1 MFPGNNDEN
10 TVVKHYL
17 RHNVTALLVR
27 FFPETYFTYPAMRV
41 EVYGGKGTFTTCKL
55 LFNNFAMREFIANEL
70 NLSLSR
76 AAINSLSALVRMK

>member
-41 EVYGGKGTFTTCKL
+41 EVYGGKGTYISHNCLKT
-55 LFNNFAMREFIANEL
+55 AMTEVIANE
-70 NLSLSR
+70 
-76 AAINSLSALVRMK
+76 NSTFHVLQLVV

>member
-1 MFPGNNDEN
+1 MTPLLCLRFFPFEVFPGNNDEN

-41 EVYGGKGTFTTCKL
+41 EVYGGKGTFTHERYCL
-55 LFNNFAMREFIANEL
+55 IICHERVY
-70 NLSLSR
+70 SQ
-76 AAINSLSALVRMK
+76 